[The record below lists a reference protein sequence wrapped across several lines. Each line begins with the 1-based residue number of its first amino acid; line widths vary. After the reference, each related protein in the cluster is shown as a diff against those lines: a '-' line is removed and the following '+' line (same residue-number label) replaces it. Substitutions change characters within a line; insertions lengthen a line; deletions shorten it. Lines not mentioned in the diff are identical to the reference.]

1 MKRFFRASWIIILE
15 IIQFPICVLA
25 YLCILLYVIC
35 IAIPNGRMRVS
46 DIPEIIIETA
56 KETWDAKLKWIM
68 TGELD

>member
-25 YLCILLYVIC
+25 YLCVSLYTIC
-35 IAIPNGRMRVS
+35 IAVPNGRIRVS
-46 DIPEIIIETA
+46 DIPKIIIETA

>member
-35 IAIPNGRMRVS
+35 IAIPNGRIGVP
-46 DIPEIIIETA
+46 DIPEVIIETA